1 MNLKELRE
9 KNKLTQAAF
18 GSSLGVSGKAIY
30 LIESGNMN
38 LSKKLSDKIA
48 EVYGEF
54 IEPTGRR
61 AKAAAARAEKKADAI
76 ATDAAQAV
84 LDAEKK
90 VDKRKR
96 KAKAKVQADKPAVE
110 AVAEAVAAPVEAVA
124 EAVAA
129 PVEAVAEAV
138 AVPVEAV
145 AAAVAAPVE
154 AAVEKK
160 ARKRAAKPA
169 VSVVIQSPMGG
180 EITPEEICARIGR
193 ADTVYIR
200 VDQNKAYW
208 VRGEEH
214 GDIDLW

>member
-124 EAVAA
+124 EAVA
-129 PVEAVAEAV
+129 
-138 AVPVEAV
+138 VPVEAV
-145 AAAVAAPVE
+145 AAAVAAPME

>member
-124 EAVAA
+124 EAVA
-129 PVEAVAEAV
+129 
-138 AVPVEAV
+138 VPVEAV
-145 AAAVAAPVE
+145 AAAVAAPME

-214 GDIDLW
+214 GEIDLW

>member
-124 EAVAA
+124 EAVA
-129 PVEAVAEAV
+129 
-138 AVPVEAV
+138 VPVEAV

>member
-9 KNKLTQAAF
+9 KNKLTQTAF

-38 LSKKLSDKIA
+38 LSRKLSDKIA

-76 ATDAAQAV
+76 AADAAQAV

-110 AVAEAVAAPVEAVA
+110 AVAEAVAAPVEAAA

-129 PVEAVAEAV
+129 PVEAV
-138 AVPVEAV
+138 
-145 AAAVAAPVE
+145 
-154 AAVEKK
+154 VEKK
-160 ARKRAAKPA
+160 ARRRAAKPA

-180 EITPEEICARIGR
+180 EITPEEICARIGQ

-214 GDIDLW
+214 GEIDLW

>member
-38 LSKKLSDKIA
+38 LSRKLSDKIA

-76 ATDAAQAV
+76 AADAAQAV

-110 AVAEAVAAPVEAVA
+110 AVAEAVAAPVEAAA

-129 PVEAVAEAV
+129 PVEAV
-138 AVPVEAV
+138 
-145 AAAVAAPVE
+145 
-154 AAVEKK
+154 VEKK
-160 ARKRAAKPA
+160 ARRRAAKPA

-180 EITPEEICARIGR
+180 EITPEEICARIGQ

-214 GDIDLW
+214 GEIDLW

>member
-38 LSKKLSDKIA
+38 LSRKLSDKIA

-76 ATDAAQAV
+76 AADAAQAV

-110 AVAEAVAAPVEAVA
+110 AVAEAVTAPVEAVA

-129 PVEAVAEAV
+129 PVEV
-138 AVPVEAV
+138 
-145 AAAVAAPVE
+145 
-154 AAVEKK
+154 AVEKK

-169 VSVVIQSPMGG
+169 MSVVIQSPMGG
-180 EITPEEICARIGR
+180 EITPEEICARIGQ
-193 ADTVYIR
+193 ADAVYIR

-214 GDIDLW
+214 GEIDLW

>member
-18 GSSLGVSGKAIY
+18 GSSLGVSGKANY

-124 EAVAA
+124 EAVA
-129 PVEAVAEAV
+129 
-138 AVPVEAV
+138 VPVEAV

-180 EITPEEICARIGR
+180 EITPEEICARIGQ

-214 GDIDLW
+214 GEIDLW

>member
-54 IEPTGRR
+54 MEPTGRR

-96 KAKAKVQADKPAVE
+96 KAKAKVQADKPA
-110 AVAEAVAAPVEAVA
+110 VEAVA

>member
-124 EAVAA
+124 EAVA
-129 PVEAVAEAV
+129 
-138 AVPVEAV
+138 VPVEAV
-145 AAAVAAPVE
+145 AAAVAAPME

-180 EITPEEICARIGR
+180 EITPEEICARIGQ

>member
-110 AVAEAVAAPVEAVA
+110 AVAEAVAAPVEAAA

-129 PVEAVAEAV
+129 PVEAV
-138 AVPVEAV
+138 
-145 AAAVAAPVE
+145 
-154 AAVEKK
+154 VEKK
-160 ARKRAAKPA
+160 ARRRAAKPA

-214 GDIDLW
+214 GEIDLW

>member
-124 EAVAA
+124 EAVA
-129 PVEAVAEAV
+129 
-138 AVPVEAV
+138 VPVEAV

-180 EITPEEICARIGR
+180 DITPEEICARIGR

-214 GDIDLW
+214 GEIDLW

>member
-124 EAVAA
+124 EAVA
-129 PVEAVAEAV
+129 
-138 AVPVEAV
+138 VPVEAV

-214 GDIDLW
+214 GEIDLW